1 MQVDGV
7 PGGGC
12 FVKWKL
18 CATSPGEGTVNVQDQ
33 CRITITA
40 AAAAPLGS
48 WFKGNQS
55 ILCQFIV
62 YTCFVGINHFEESI
76 RTALLFQAEELWTR
90 AIEYAVTS
98 PETTECTSTEQSQA
112 SRSSSSS
119 SLAPLLLS
127 EKLSSVSLVYFDRKL
142 FFKSMTRMIAILS
155 LVALTVAIMIYRF
168 SSSSNSHQNSNNN
181 PSNSTSAQSK
191 YIALIEAQYTDY
203 IYRKLRIEDSVPEG
217 MMQVSGQLAELDGR
231 VSGIVG
237 KMQSIKRFMQAE
249 PWNQEEL

>member
-1 MQVDGV
+1 
-7 PGGGC
+7 
-12 FVKWKL
+12 
-18 CATSPGEGTVNVQDQ
+18 
-33 CRITITA
+33 
-40 AAAAPLGS
+40 
-48 WFKGNQS
+48 
-55 ILCQFIV
+55 
-62 YTCFVGINHFEESI
+62 
-76 RTALLFQAEELWTR
+76 
-90 AIEYAVTS
+90 
-98 PETTECTSTEQSQA
+98 
-112 SRSSSSS
+112 
-119 SLAPLLLS
+119 
-127 EKLSSVSLVYFDRKL
+127 
-142 FFKSMTRMIAILS
+142 MIAILS